1 MPTCKLPYKSS
12 FDNSRVFLQDFEV
25 IDDSFKILNDREFDS
40 LINELEQNN
49 IKAYNI
55 SGKPWL
61 KDVSRGSEYAIP
73 NLKVLDKIDQKR
85 KDLGLYEDQLSAEIL
100 EGKITRVLSN
110 EDIEKVNKIF
120 KKYPKLDSLFSGNK
134 EVYNLYLE
142 SIFPQSSDEFKAKLF
157 FHGTKNPIEGG
168 KFKVSDKSLGKALW
182 FTKQV
187 GYAKRIQN
195 YAEEED
201 NPLVYGVILNIQNP
215 KHFFNSSG
223 SILVQRPADFEK
235 QYDRSKNDGAVFH
248 HPESSDGKFTN
259 EGGYN
264 QIVVFDGN
272 QVHII
277 GDENDINKAKEFLK
291 SAQISNQEVIPP
303 DEQVQLDSNQTLKWI
318 DSELQFE
325 KKLNQRLFSILKE
338 FNVEIAIDEYEVLL
352 KEYKNVRGLADVV
365 NKVILLS
372 PGKKGESVFP
382 EEASH
387 LLVALLG
394 INHPL
399 VSAIIDKMKH
409 GQWKNNNE
417 DKFKRIKNAVKNNP
431 LYKKED
437 GSTNWKK
444 VYLEAVG
451 QFVSEYLKK
460 NENIEPSLLELAIK
474 LVQDVVDK
482 IGFYLDKYGL
492 MPYNPYNL
500 KSLPDLGN
508 YIASDILLGG
518 REVIKKD
525 IPDGYEMVS
534 YNESLEKQPLIKN
547 INNIIISNKDI
558 FLTGSLALRAQGKIF
573 RSSDELIHD
582 LDYVTNLSSDKIEEF
597 LKSNFKN
604 FEKAHSTWYN
614 AKNNSYTE
622 TYYVPLNPSD
632 TIILPDKERIIVTDG
647 EIEQESWV
655 YRPDKVT
662 TKLKGGVIAID
673 FFIESRETA
682 KWKEFS
688 RYDRAFEAKLWYS
701 RPKDIVD
708 YQYFDPSKELRQQGL
723 FKNNLV
729 FTKQELNNPNVSISD
744 PSLKERLFKGKSEIY
759 VNELLDNIISSST
772 ATKFTKTVAK
782 QLKKL
787 KLSENSTIYLIDGV
801 NENTAAF
808 LYPPT
813 NDIYVYTKSNFKG
826 GLADNSI
833 LHEIIHSYTFQKL
846 KHNPEGRQK
855 LEQLFVKAKQVILNK
870 YPNSDFYGLTNAD
883 EFLTEGLTN
892 PDFIA
897 VLSEIPI
904 DKKETILEAFVY
916 FVLDILGIGNKGV
929 NSIFSELYQTFLDI
943 SDIGKQDI
951 GSLIDSGLRLR
962 QGELGDNFFQLAD
975 EKPYHV
981 TPELKSTLEQ
991 FVRKLNPDFKIE
1003 VLDDLLERRGV
1014 NGIAKISEFVIQLQK
1029 GREGS
1034 LTEETAHF
1042 LIELLDNDSPLKKT
1056 MKDEI
1061 TRTRLYKNLRQH
1073 PGYKKVFGNDLDGFK
1088 REAMAKLVAIYLTDK
1103 ESFKYQ
1109 VGSDSVYENILRW
1122 IKDFFRW
1129 IKGKSNSI
1137 ASFIEAADK
1146 IVNLDTTSLVLDQA
1160 RAIDEM
1166 YSAGDFFT
1174 EPTTL
1179 TTVRNLNTTKYDR
1192 VLVNLS
1198 DTVFDTKG
1206 YSWDNPLEKRSV
1218 LMGNNPEKLKKFYE
1232 NVDLTNLGRELQDK
1246 ITAGSISNVT
1256 FYSSMLPHEILI
1268 QRLKDLFGDGVQV
1281 SFVNQPGVLE
1291 DEQGNPIK
1299 EIVNNP
1305 IGDFFKSFGVMETII
1320 VDNKP
1325 PKVDFNINFRQY
1337 TNSNA
1342 TIYERLLD
1350 KIQRQTREE
1359 DQKRRRDSFLE
1370 ELKRVDRN
1378 SVTAKIGEGFQ
1389 IIRNEYK
1396 SIEALEQRLSKEDL
1410 GEDYDS
1416 LFREDG
1422 DLLLPITQADKGKRL
1437 LEKMNKFEEASIQFF
1452 GTIEAVTNFFK
1463 DRNDANYEQIRQRL
1477 AKATEDEI
1485 DMAIQE
1491 LSLVNKMGQKW
1502 ENFITD
1508 FTVLLKDVP
1517 NANTTKDLLGA
1528 LGEEIRLSKIKSRE
1542 LAVQAIGEKFEP
1554 LLEGYNANRL
1564 ADVNIMRERLEKASE
1579 GDKPAIEKTIKELT
1593 KDQKESGKFV
1603 DAGDIIDVLN
1613 GEEKDLNSVTVYIK
1627 TLPNTSDNVVGLT
1640 AKLLRKAQAE
1650 VEVSEIARAQQ
1661 LGYEISELEKSA
1673 GITEKEWQ
1681 DKLLYQDNVLV
1692 WEGEGENRRQV
1703 PKPAWTLLHG
1713 FKDEWKK
1720 DVEYNKV
1727 QEKRKL
1733 WKTAEQSNAT
1743 NVQEL
1748 FDEYVEERDKYQN
1761 WLNANWYQEYKQEF
1775 YERYKELQ
1783 TPENKS
1789 LFEEI
1794 KEFQEDIYSEIAILE
1809 AESQYQ
1815 EGASLRDTTRK
1826 IHSKHNELKEKKRD
1840 VNFDGTPKVGRDL
1853 EIAKLLQQ
1861 KALID
1866 QEFFE
1871 YKHDFPRFRRDFLTF
1886 LKTQNLDTE
1895 LFENIKLKL
1904 NEDNLTDLFKYV
1916 RKNNLFKTLDW
1927 LENNTKTQFH
1937 KDWYEKRKE
1946 LSDKISDLSDQIA
1959 DALQNPHKSTL
1970 SDLWQELFTL
1980 TSNLRDEDHV
1990 FDGAMASIEIQAKV
2004 KEFESEIERIKQLS
2018 KELPGSDS
2026 PQIKALKK
2034 ELREYVKTLSELQ
2047 QKRVTDSYKDTFN
2060 EMMSQTG
2067 FKEIYNENENN
2078 IYMEGINLIDF
2089 INYSGLHKK
2098 LAENPEHDFT
2108 KWFNANQIE
2117 KEYFDGEG
2125 VSKGWFPTYIWMQIE
2140 PTDAKFVLTVPS
2152 FKYSNRVVQEKHKTL
2167 KEEKTFNFQLNEW
2180 NPKSVEFMNP
2190 AYKQLME
2197 STNSKDRAM
2206 FAILG
2211 KLNSHHLSTQG
2222 DTNVRE
2228 GKTRYTLPYVK
2239 KQIYEDGYLQTM
2251 KRDFFDQ
2258 TNRFEEGEG
2267 NFQET
2272 GRKTGVKKTLDK
2284 LKAWWNNQE
2293 QAEEETEEIQ
2303 KIMRI
2308 AVPFTKYHA
2317 PENISKDA
2325 LLSIVRFSAST
2336 RQADKMM
2343 KSLPLLNLI
2352 EDSLQSTSKVDK
2364 RGKPVDN
2371 QKERVKALKFLKEN
2385 LIYGINN
2392 QFELGTD
2399 IVGRGIDS
2407 TLRTVRKVNTIG
2419 SLGLNV
2425 ANVVKNNFQGRLQN
2439 LIGSTFADW
2448 SSSKSMTKASLNI
2461 KTNYAWF
2468 LSQGEKSLPQRD
2480 IHFHILAYYNPE
2492 LEGNIYDNVLKGSTK
2507 RNAATANIM
2516 LFNKAME
2523 FSISSNLLF
2532 GHLYHKKVKNQE
2544 GEIKELFDILTV
2556 VNGRLT
2562 PKEGFVDLQTGQKI
2576 NDDYLLNDKLA
2587 YSTVSE
2593 YVQGKVS
2600 AKTYLSTLTIG
2611 QALEYFKRWLLP
2623 MLRRRFDSK
2632 KANYMVGDDL
2642 EGYWRVWARL
2652 SLNMLRDILTTH
2664 RANWNSY
2671 TPREQREYIVALK
2684 EIGVMFSTLMILSLI
2699 FGFDA
2704 DDPDKFKKLK
2714 NNSMMENY
2722 ALLLLIQTKNETE
2735 ALSAMP
2741 FINTET
2747 SFIPPLLTEGTKF
2760 LTNPTIG
2767 LAIIDNTWK
2776 TLNYSYELLIGS
2788 ETAYYDKNMPQFGIE
2803 KGDSKAWRYMS
2814 KVIQYD
2820 EILNA
2825 DDPDQKIRTVI
2836 GNMKR

>member
-1 MPTCKLPYKSS
+1 
-12 FDNSRVFLQDFEV
+12 
-25 IDDSFKILNDREFDS
+25 
-40 LINELEQNN
+40 
-49 IKAYNI
+49 
-55 SGKPWL
+55 
-61 KDVSRGSEYAIP
+61 
-73 NLKVLDKIDQKR
+73 
-85 KDLGLYEDQLSAEIL
+85 
-100 EGKITRVLSN
+100 
-110 EDIEKVNKIF
+110 
-120 KKYPKLDSLFSGNK
+120 
-134 EVYNLYLE
+134 
-142 SIFPQSSDEFKAKLF
+142 
-157 FHGTKNPIEGG
+157 
-168 KFKVSDKSLGKALW
+168 
-182 FTKQV
+182 
-187 GYAKRIQN
+187 
-195 YAEEED
+195 
-201 NPLVYGVILNIQNP
+201 
-215 KHFFNSSG
+215 
-223 SILVQRPADFEK
+223 
-235 QYDRSKNDGAVFH
+235 
-248 HPESSDGKFTN
+248 
-259 EGGYN
+259 
-264 QIVVFDGN
+264 
-272 QVHII
+272 
-277 GDENDINKAKEFLK
+277 
-291 SAQISNQEVIPP
+291 
-303 DEQVQLDSNQTLKWI
+303 
-318 DSELQFE
+318 
-325 KKLNQRLFSILKE
+325 
-338 FNVEIAIDEYEVLL
+338 
-352 KEYKNVRGLADVV
+352 
-365 NKVILLS
+365 
-372 PGKKGESVFP
+372 
-382 EEASH
+382 
-387 LLVALLG
+387 
-394 INHPL
+394 
-399 VSAIIDKMKH
+399 
-409 GQWKNNNE
+409 
-417 DKFKRIKNAVKNNP
+417 
-431 LYKKED
+431 
-437 GSTNWKK
+437 
-444 VYLEAVG
+444 
-451 QFVSEYLKK
+451 
-460 NENIEPSLLELAIK
+460 
-474 LVQDVVDK
+474 
-482 IGFYLDKYGL
+482 
-492 MPYNPYNL
+492 
-500 KSLPDLGN
+500 
-508 YIASDILLGG
+508 
-518 REVIKKD
+518 
-525 IPDGYEMVS
+525 
-534 YNESLEKQPLIKN
+534 
-547 INNIIISNKDI
+547 
-558 FLTGSLALRAQGKIF
+558 
-573 RSSDELIHD
+573 
-582 LDYVTNLSSDKIEEF
+582 
-597 LKSNFKN
+597 
-604 FEKAHSTWYN
+604 
-614 AKNNSYTE
+614 
-622 TYYVPLNPSD
+622 
-632 TIILPDKERIIVTDG
+632 
-647 EIEQESWV
+647 
-655 YRPDKVT
+655 
-662 TKLKGGVIAID
+662 
-673 FFIESRETA
+673 
-682 KWKEFS
+682 
-688 RYDRAFEAKLWYS
+688 
-701 RPKDIVD
+701 
-708 YQYFDPSKELRQQGL
+708 
-723 FKNNLV
+723 
-729 FTKQELNNPNVSISD
+729 
-744 PSLKERLFKGKSEIY
+744 
-759 VNELLDNIISSST
+759 
-772 ATKFTKTVAK
+772 
-782 QLKKL
+782 
-787 KLSENSTIYLIDGV
+787 
-801 NENTAAF
+801 
-808 LYPPT
+808 
-813 NDIYVYTKSNFKG
+813 
-826 GLADNSI
+826 
-833 LHEIIHSYTFQKL
+833 
-846 KHNPEGRQK
+846 
-855 LEQLFVKAKQVILNK
+855 
-870 YPNSDFYGLTNAD
+870 
-883 EFLTEGLTN
+883 
-892 PDFIA
+892 
-897 VLSEIPI
+897 
-904 DKKETILEAFVY
+904 
-916 FVLDILGIGNKGV
+916 
-929 NSIFSELYQTFLDI
+929 
-943 SDIGKQDI
+943 
-951 GSLIDSGLRLR
+951 
-962 QGELGDNFFQLAD
+962 
-975 EKPYHV
+975 
-981 TPELKSTLEQ
+981 
-991 FVRKLNPDFKIE
+991 
-1003 VLDDLLERRGV
+1003 
-1014 NGIAKISEFVIQLQK
+1014 
-1029 GREGS
+1029 
-1034 LTEETAHF
+1034 
-1042 LIELLDNDSPLKKT
+1042 
-1056 MKDEI
+1056 
-1061 TRTRLYKNLRQH
+1061 
-1073 PGYKKVFGNDLDGFK
+1073 
-1088 REAMAKLVAIYLTDK
+1088 
-1103 ESFKYQ
+1103 
-1109 VGSDSVYENILRW
+1109 
-1122 IKDFFRW
+1122 
-1129 IKGKSNSI
+1129 
-1137 ASFIEAADK
+1137 
-1146 IVNLDTTSLVLDQA
+1146 
-1160 RAIDEM
+1160 
-1166 YSAGDFFT
+1166 
-1174 EPTTL
+1174 
-1179 TTVRNLNTTKYDR
+1179 
-1192 VLVNLS
+1192 
-1198 DTVFDTKG
+1198 
-1206 YSWDNPLEKRSV
+1206 
-1218 LMGNNPEKLKKFYE
+1218 
-1232 NVDLTNLGRELQDK
+1232 
-1246 ITAGSISNVT
+1246 
-1256 FYSSMLPHEILI
+1256 
-1268 QRLKDLFGDGVQV
+1268 
-1281 SFVNQPGVLE
+1281 
-1291 DEQGNPIK
+1291 
-1299 EIVNNP
+1299 
-1305 IGDFFKSFGVMETII
+1305 
-1320 VDNKP
+1320 
-1325 PKVDFNINFRQY
+1325 
-1337 TNSNA
+1337 
-1342 TIYERLLD
+1342 
-1350 KIQRQTREE
+1350 
-1359 DQKRRRDSFLE
+1359 
-1370 ELKRVDRN
+1370 
-1378 SVTAKIGEGFQ
+1378 
-1389 IIRNEYK
+1389 
-1396 SIEALEQRLSKEDL
+1396 
-1410 GEDYDS
+1410 
-1416 LFREDG
+1416 
-1422 DLLLPITQADKGKRL
+1422 
-1437 LEKMNKFEEASIQFF
+1437 MNKFEEASIQFF

-1463 DRNDANYEQIRQRL
+1463 DRNDANYEQIRIRL

-1508 FTVLLKDVP
+1508 FTKIFKDTP
-1517 NANTTKDLLGA
+1517 NTATVDQLLGA
-1528 LGEEIRLSKIKSRE
+1528 LRQQIETSKSKSRE

-1564 ADVNIMRERLEKASE
+1564 ADVNLMKERLEKASE
-1579 GDKPAIEKTIKELT
+1579 ADKPAIEQTIKELT

-1661 LGYEISELEKSA
+1661 LGYEISEIEKSA

-1681 DKLLYQDNVLV
+1681 EKLLYQDNVLV

-1703 PKPAWTLLHG
+1703 AKPAWTLLHG

-1720 DVEYNKV
+1720 NVEYNKV

-1733 WKTAEQSNAT
+1733 WKTAEQSNAS

-1748 FDEYVEERDKYQN
+1748 FDEFVEERDKYQN
-1761 WLNANWYQEYKQEF
+1761 WLNVNWYQEYKQEF
-1775 YERYKELQ
+1775 YERYKGIQ
-1783 TPENKS
+1783 TPENKI

-1815 EGASLRDTTRK
+1815 EGASLRETNRK
-1826 IHSKHNELKEKKRD
+1826 IHSKRNELKEKKRD
-1840 VNFDGTPKVGRDL
+1840 VYFNGTPKVGKDL

-1990 FDGAMASIEIQAKV
+1990 FDGAMASIEIQSKV
-2004 KEFESEIERIKQLS
+2004 KEFESEIERIKKLS

-2026 PQIKALKK
+2026 PQLKALKK

-2067 FKEIYNENENN
+2067 FKEIYNEDENN

-2089 INYSGLHKK
+2089 INYSGLHTK
-2098 LAENPEHDFT
+2098 LAENPEHAFT
-2108 KWFNANQIE
+2108 KWFYANQIE

-2125 VSKGWFPTYIWMQIE
+2125 ISKGWFPTYIWMQIE

-2152 FKYSNRVVQEKHKTL
+2152 FKYSNRIVQEKHKTL

-2197 STNSKDRAM
+2197 SPNSKDRAM

-2228 GKTRYTLPYVK
+2228 GKIGYTLPYVK

-2272 GRKTGVKKTLDK
+2272 GKKTGVKKTLDK

-2303 KIMRI
+2303 KIMRV

-2364 RGKPVDN
+2364 RGKRVDN

-2392 QFELGTD
+2392 QFELGAG

-2532 GHLYHKKVKNQE
+2532 GHLYHKKVKNEE

-2556 VNGRLT
+2556 VDGRLT
-2562 PKEGFVDLQTGQKI
+2562 PKKGFVDLQTGQEI
-2576 NDDYLLNDKLA
+2576 NADYLLNDKLA

-2611 QALEYFKRWLLP
+2611 QALLYFKNWLIP
-2623 MLRRRFDSK
+2623 MLRRRFDWNK
-2632 KANYMVGDDL
+2632 QANYMVGDDL
-2642 EGYWRVWARL
+2642 EGYWIVWGRL
-2652 SLNMLRDILTTH
+2652 SINMLRDILRTH
-2664 RANWNSY
+2664 KANWNSY

-2704 DDPDKFKKLK
+2704 DDPDKLKKLK

-2776 TLNYSYELLIGS
+2776 TINYTYELLIGS

-2820 EILNA
+2820 DIINA
-2825 DDPDQKIRTVI
+2825 DDPDQKIRTII